1 MLAKPEIHYLSSR
14 YIREAPSGEPQ
25 IEISFDVRVD
35 GFLYLSAI
43 DKDKNLK
50 MPISRS
56 YKFACLKSNGIDQNQ
71 KISEDAG
78 IFLSHPAGLK

>member
-50 MPISRS
+50 MPISNS
-56 YKFACLKSNGIDQNQ
+56 
-71 KISEDAG
+71 
-78 IFLSHPAGLK
+78 